1 MDSLLQALTDYV
13 EAYIATVKKNPEY
26 QCQLHLPEINQVP
39 MEDPPSPRD
48 VLDLM
53 TLSERMGELNPE
65 VDALPSGEKWS
76 RDMTLWGKFECM
88 FGDAQERLPGPPPKL
103 D

>member
-1 MDSLLQALTDYV
+1 
-13 EAYIATVKKNPEY
+13 
-26 QCQLHLPEINQVP
+26 
-39 MEDPPSPRD
+39 
-48 VLDLM
+48 M

-65 VDALPSGEKWS
+65 ADTLPSGEKWS

-88 FGDAQERLPGPPPKL
+88 FGDAQECLPGPPPKL